1 MKVIFLR
8 WEMFSGKN
16 MRASVKKNNIT
27 NLRFKNKITNQPF
40 DGLGRVWR
48 LRKISPEFT
57 WLMWCSEMVRK

>member
-1 MKVIFLR
+1 
-8 WEMFSGKN
+8 

-57 WLMWCSEMVRK
+57 WLMCCSEMVRK